1 MSRCIFRCGSR
12 RTIQMEA
19 QFPEECPQGP
29 SMWLNM
35 TGFLSFSWRS
45 NIQCVFL
52 SVGVDVCGG
61 GGGWVWVCVFK
72 SSYAFISWWA
82 FRLFP
87 LAIRNHAVINMGAQ
101 TDFHYPVFIF
111 FRFIPRSGIDGH
123 IADLFFIF
131 CRNVHFV
138 FHGGRVHLPSNWW
151 CTSIHFSPHSTN
163 GFLFLV
169 VDFQQVQGDIAV
181 LICLSLMLSNVKHLF
196 TNLLAIWM
204 FSLDKCQFCSFTLF
218 YGMNFVDGLNELSIY
233 FGV

>member
-1 MSRCIFRCGSR
+1 MGVEERFKWKHNFQKNVLKVHPCGW
-12 RTIQMEA
+12 TWQD
-19 QFPEECPQGP
+19 F
-29 SMWLNM
+29 
-35 TGFLSFSWRS
+35 FLSHGGVTSS
-45 NIQCVFL
+45 VFFW
-52 SVGVDVCGG
+52 V
-61 GGGWVWVCVFK
+61 WVWVCVFK

-101 TDFHYPVFIF
+101 TAFHYPVFIF

-138 FHGGRVHLPSNWW
+138 FHGGRVHLPSKWW

-169 VDFQQVQGDIAV
+169 VDFQQVRGDIAV